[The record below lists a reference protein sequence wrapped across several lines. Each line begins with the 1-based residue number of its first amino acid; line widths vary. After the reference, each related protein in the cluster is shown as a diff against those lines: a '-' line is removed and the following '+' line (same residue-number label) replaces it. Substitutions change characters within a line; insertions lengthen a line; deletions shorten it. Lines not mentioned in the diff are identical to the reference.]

1 MKTIKIS
8 LVIAVIGLITFFVI
22 NSLTT
27 LVAPPPPPPVVNQF
41 TKIID
46 EEINALQRLTG
57 TSFNDLKTS
66 YEEVRFDIDDYYGEK
81 RLGKNQAQNNQSKE
95 RLSKNLYSI
104 YVVKFINLANSVF
117 RRSEWN
123 IQDIAFI
130 KSESI
135 ELKRSQF
142 LQQGNGV
149 AIQIKQI
156 QNVLNKYDEINKF
169 ISSCKGFSYSNNEL
183 NSAFPITTIK
193 QKISRA
199 VTYKNNKLENS
210 FVNNCIVLHK
220 QLNETTKFLF
230 NAHVRFL
237 NGKIDRYKG
246 WYSMKDP
253 SGEYTFNSAGAYA
266 DEFYKKMKNEING
279 LDNDIYHVSNLDNE
293 YEKLIAKLNKENSN
307 AITFFSNN

>member
-1 MKTIKIS
+1 MKAFKIS
-8 LVIAVIGLITFFVI
+8 LAIAVIGLITFFVI

-156 QNVLNKYDEINKF
+156 QNDGI
-169 ISSCKGFSYSNNEL
+169 
-183 NSAFPITTIK
+183 
-193 QKISRA
+193 
-199 VTYKNNKLENS
+199 
-210 FVNNCIVLHK
+210 
-220 QLNETTKFLF
+220 
-230 NAHVRFL
+230 
-237 NGKIDRYKG
+237 
-246 WYSMKDP
+246 
-253 SGEYTFNSAGAYA
+253 
-266 DEFYKKMKNEING
+266 
-279 LDNDIYHVSNLDNE
+279 
-293 YEKLIAKLNKENSN
+293 
-307 AITFFSNN
+307 